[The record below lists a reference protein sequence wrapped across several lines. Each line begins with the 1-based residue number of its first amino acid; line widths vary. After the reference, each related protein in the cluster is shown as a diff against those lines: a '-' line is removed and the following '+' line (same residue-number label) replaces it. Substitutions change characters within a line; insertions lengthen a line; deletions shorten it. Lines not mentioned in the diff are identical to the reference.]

1 MARFQPKIYYFE
13 KNQTNII
20 PKEINIISPMNL
32 IKAIDSVFSEKGEIF
47 FYQGNI
53 EDINNIY
60 LNIIF
65 YFELFDLPLCVL
77 YVQNDM
83 DKFEK
88 IKDQLKVNLER
99 KNILKRKNKKGD
111 FNMTFTPNV
120 WNSVNLKSKK
130 RIDNKINDNTNDL
143 NIIKEEF
150 ENILEDE
157 KNLWKNI
164 QVKVLE
170 NKNNND
176 YNNKAE
182 IEDKNGIINFIKEM
196 KEYIKD
202 SLNYFIHDSQG
213 KLYKFLI
220 NYEKYKQ
227 KNAINIAI
235 SEESNEKNLSEVNNI
250 EKKTKN
256 RLFSSDIKINKRMFS
271 E

>member
-1 MARFQPKIYYFE
+1 
-13 KNQTNII
+13 
-20 PKEINIISPMNL
+20 
-32 IKAIDSVFSEKGEIF
+32 
-47 FYQGNI
+47 
-53 EDINNIY
+53 
-60 LNIIF
+60 
-65 YFELFDLPLCVL
+65 
-77 YVQNDM
+77 M

-120 WNSVNLKSKK
+120 WNSINLKSK
-130 RIDNKINDNTNDL
+130 NKLVNDKTNNL
-143 NIIKEEF
+143 NIIKEESN
-150 ENILEDE
+150 NILEEE
-157 KNLWKNI
+157 KNLWKYI
-164 QVKVLE
+164 QEKILE

-176 YNNKAE
+176 FNNKAE

-202 SLNYFIHDSQG
+202 SLNFFIHDSQG

-227 KNAINIAI
+227 KGVNNIAI
-235 SEESNEKNLSEVNNI
+235 SEESNEKNVGEEKKI
-250 EKKTKN
+250 EKKNKN
-256 RLFSSDIKINKRMFS
+256 RLFSSEIKTNKRMFS

>member
-1 MARFQPKIYYFE
+1 
-13 KNQTNII
+13 
-20 PKEINIISPMNL
+20 MNL
-32 IKAIDSVFSEKGEIF
+32 TKAIDNIFSEKGEIF
-47 FYQGNI
+47 FYQGNN
-53 EDINNIY
+53 EFINNIY

-120 WNSVNLKSKK
+120 WNSINLKSK
-130 RIDNKINDNTNDL
+130 NKLVNDKTNNL
-143 NIIKEEF
+143 NIIKEESN
-150 ENILEDE
+150 NILEEE
-157 KNLWKNI
+157 KNLWKYI
-164 QVKVLE
+164 QEKILE

-176 YNNKAE
+176 FNNKAE

-202 SLNYFIHDSQG
+202 SLNFFIHDSQG

-227 KNAINIAI
+227 KGVNNIAI
-235 SEESNEKNLSEVNNI
+235 SEESNEKNVGEEKKI
-250 EKKTKN
+250 EKKNKN
-256 RLFSSDIKINKRMFS
+256 RLFSSEIKTNKRMFS